1 MQWSMTTV
9 ALAMAMVVL
18 AGILVY
24 AIRYKIN
31 NNDVHKER
39 LLYFR
44 SKAFAVSTLTVG
56 CFFTDELPKSLFI
69 DKMKTRPVIALAM
82 LKLKAKALGLK
93 VIILGFPGLLVGLLM
108 DGDEVT
114 DVEIVGWGMMNAPV
128 IKRMYKAMAFKI
140 MLKGWFFEYGL
151 KVVTISGVYW
161 IGSKSF
167 TQNKGYPPVN
177 IGGAWVACDKETNYR
192 DIAGMLVDSEFDD

>member
-1 MQWSMTTV
+1 MQWSMTAV
-9 ALAMAMVVL
+9 ALAMAMIVL

-31 NNDVHKER
+31 NSDVHKER

-69 DKMKTRPVIALAM
+69 DKMKTRPVIALAA
-82 LKLKAKALGLK
+82 LKLKAKVLGLK

-114 DVEIVGWGMMNAPV
+114 DYSDRPLQPQVMKTVTVET
-128 IKRMYKAMAFKI
+128 F
-140 MLKGWFFEYGL
+140 
-151 KVVTISGVYW
+151 GVD
-161 IGSKSF
+161 
-167 TQNKGYPPVN
+167 YPEPE
-177 IGGAWVACDKETNYR
+177 KH
-192 DIAGMLVDSEFDD
+192 